1 MLNFYGSSMT
11 INTTWRPFAMVSLTL
26 VMGTIGTALASPL
39 YPIYQQVW
47 HLSPSQ
53 ITYIF
58 VAYMFGCLGSLLFLG
73 RTSNSIGFL
82 RTLQIG
88 LVFISLGLII
98 SVFADNALI
107 LSVGRFIIG
116 IASGLMTTSAM
127 MGMMQTIPESHKQFA
142 PQLVSILTA
151 IGFGLGPLVGGII
164 AQFSQTPLITPYLP
178 IIWGAVLCFIA
189 LFWLKLPAFERQPF
203 SIAPKLLRP
212 EPQYHAL
219 FMIVGLTAFCAFAA
233 FSLFASLSPSFLQDI
248 LPWHGPLVSGTAIT
262 CILLISAM
270 VQFFAKAVAAKKCLN
285 IGLIIMF
292 ASLISLALCILLKTS
307 ILFFVSDI
315 LFGIGHGFAL
325 MGAFGVIHAITTLQ
339 NRAAVMS
346 TYLFM
351 GYLGTIVPI
360 IAVGYLADHFGLG
373 FAVISFCAVISILCV
388 ILWISHQKLCVK
400 A

>member
-1 MLNFYGSSMT
+1 MT
-11 INTTWRPFAMVSLTL
+11 ENISWRPFAMVSLAL
-26 VMGTIGTALASPL
+26 IMGTIGTALASPL
-39 YPIYQQVW
+39 YPIYQQIW

-58 VAYMFGCLGSLLFLG
+58 VAYMFGCLGTLLFLG
-73 RTSNSIGFL
+73 RTSNTIGFL
-82 RTLQIG
+82 RTLQVG
-88 LVFISLGLII
+88 LVFISIGLVI
-98 SVFADNALI
+98 SVFAENALI

-127 MGMMQTIPESHKQFA
+127 LGMMQTIPETHKQLA

-151 IGFGLGPLVGGII
+151 IGFGLGPFVGGVI
-164 AQFSQTPLITPYLP
+164 AQFSQAPLITPYLP
-178 IIWGAVLCFIA
+178 IILGAVLCFVG
-189 LFWLKLPAFERQPF
+189 LFWLKTPAFERQPF

-212 EPQYHAL
+212 EPQYHAV
-219 FMIVGLTAFCAFAA
+219 FMIVGLTAFNAFAA
-233 FSLFASLSPSFLQDI
+233 FSLFASLSPSFVQDI

-262 CILLISAM
+262 CILLISAV
-270 VQFFAKAVAAKKCLN
+270 VQFFAKAVPAKKCLN
-285 IGLIIMF
+285 IGLMIMLL
-292 ASLISLALCILLKTS
+292 SLVSLALCMILKAS
-307 ILFFVSDI
+307 ILFFASDI

-346 TYLFM
+346 TYLFI

-373 FAVISFCAVISILCV
+373 FSVISFCVAISVLCL
-388 ILWISHQKLCVK
+388 ILWLWHQKLQVK

>member
-1 MLNFYGSSMT
+1 
-11 INTTWRPFAMVSLTL
+11 MVSLAL
-26 VMGTIGTALASPL
+26 IMGTIGTALASPL
-39 YPIYQQVW
+39 YPIYQQIW

-58 VAYMFGCLGSLLFLG
+58 VAYMFGCLGTLLFLR
-73 RTSNSIGFL
+73 RTSNTIGFL

-88 LVFISLGLII
+88 LVFISIGLVI
-98 SVFADNALI
+98 SVFAENALI

-127 MGMMQTIPESHKQFA
+127 LGMMQTIPETHKQLA

-151 IGFGLGPLVGGII
+151 IGFGLGPFVGGVI
-164 AQFSQTPLITPYLP
+164 AQFSQAPLITPYLP
-178 IIWGAVLCFIA
+178 IILGAVLCFVG
-189 LFWLKLPAFERQPF
+189 LFWLKTPAFERQPF

-212 EPQYHAL
+212 EPQYHAV
-219 FMIVGLTAFCAFAA
+219 FMIVGLTAFNAFAA
-233 FSLFASLSPSFLQDI
+233 FSLFASLSPSFVQDI

-262 CILLISAM
+262 CILLISAV
-270 VQFFAKAVAAKKCLN
+270 VQFFAKAVPAKKCLN
-285 IGLIIMF
+285 IGLMIMLV
-292 ASLISLALCILLKTS
+292 SLVSLALCMILKAS
-307 ILFFVSDI
+307 ILFFASDI

-346 TYLFM
+346 TYLFI

-373 FAVISFCAVISILCV
+373 FAVISFCVAISALCL
-388 ILWISHQKLCVK
+388 ILWLWHQKLQLK

>member
-1 MLNFYGSSMT
+1 MT
-11 INTTWRPFAMVSLTL
+11 ENISWRPFAMVSLAL
-26 VMGTIGTALASPL
+26 IMGTIGTALASPL
-39 YPIYQQVW
+39 YPIYQQIW

-58 VAYMFGCLGSLLFLG
+58 VAYMFGCLGTLLFLG
-73 RTSNSIGFL
+73 RTSNTIGFL

-88 LVFISLGLII
+88 LVFISIGLVI
-98 SVFADNALI
+98 SVFAENALI

-127 MGMMQTIPESHKQFA
+127 LGMMQTIPESHKQLA

-151 IGFGLGPLVGGII
+151 IGFGLGPFVGVVI
-164 AQFSQTPLITPYLP
+164 AQFSQTPLVTPYLP
-178 IIWGAVLCFIA
+178 IILGAVLCFVG
-189 LFWLKLPAFERQPF
+189 LFWLKTPAFERQPF

-212 EPQYHAL
+212 EPQYHAV
-219 FMIVGLTAFCAFAA
+219 FMIVGLTAFNAFAA
-233 FSLFASLSPSFLQDI
+233 FSLFASLSPSFVQNI

-262 CILLISAM
+262 CILLISAV
-270 VQFFAKAVAAKKCLN
+270 VQFFAKAVPAKKCLN
-285 IGLIIMF
+285 IGLMIMLV
-292 ASLISLALCILLKTS
+292 SLVSLALCMILKAS
-307 ILFFVSDI
+307 ILFFASDI

-346 TYLFM
+346 TYLFI

-373 FAVISFCAVISILCV
+373 FAVISFCVAISALCL
-388 ILWISHQKLCVK
+388 ILWLWHQKLQVK